1 MKYVKSIALICL
13 SLTLVYTAMA
23 FAKEKVELPEVTVEG
38 LVRVP
43 DSNLAIVYADPEADL
58 AQYERVKL
66 LETHVAF
73 KKNWQRNYNRSATSA
88 IGITSS
94 DMERMKN
101 DMAREFNQVF
111 TEVLEKGGYPV
122 VDEAAEDVL
131 LVRAAIV
138 DLNPTAPDTRSAGI
152 SRTYTQS
159 AGDMS
164 LYIEL
169 YDSQTGDIMAKA
181 LDRQVD
187 GRHSGF
193 YTWANPASNSV
204 AAKRILRGWA
214 TILLD
219 ALNEAKK

>member
-1 MKYVKSIALICL
+1 MKYVKSITLICL

-43 DSNLAIVYADPEADL
+43 DSELAIVYADPEADL
-58 AQYERVKL
+58 SHFKRVKL
-66 LETHVAF
+66 LEPYVAF
-73 KKNWQRNYNRSATSA
+73 KKDWQRNYNRTATSR
-88 IGITSS
+88 IGMTSS
-94 DMERMKN
+94 DMDRIKS
-101 DMAREFNQVF
+101 DMAKEFNQVF

-152 SRTYTQS
+152 NRTYTQS

-169 YDSQTGDIMAKA
+169 YDSQTGDIIAKA
-181 LDRQVD
+181 LDKQVD
-187 GRHSGF
+187 GRHSGY
-193 YTWANPASNSV
+193 YTWANPASNAA

-219 ALNEAKK
+219 ALNETKK

>member
-1 MKYVKSIALICL
+1 MKYVKSITLICL

-43 DSNLAIVYADPEADL
+43 DSELAIVYADPEADL
-58 AQYERVKL
+58 SHFKRVKL
-66 LETHVAF
+66 LEPYVAF
-73 KKNWQRNYNRSATSA
+73 KKDWQRNYNRTATSR
-88 IGITSS
+88 IGMTSS
-94 DMERMKN
+94 DMDRIKS
-101 DMAREFNQVF
+101 DMAKEFNQVF

-122 VDEAAEDVL
+122 VEEAAEDVL
-131 LVRAAIV
+131 LIRAAIV
-138 DLNPTAPDTRSAGI
+138 DLNPTAPDTRSPGI
-152 SRTYTQS
+152 NRTYTQS

-169 YDSQTGDIMAKA
+169 YDSQTGDIIAKA
-181 LDRQVD
+181 LDKQVD
-187 GRHSGF
+187 GRHSGY
-193 YTWANPASNSV
+193 YTWANPASNS
-204 AAKRILRGWA
+204 AAARRILRGWA